1 MSIGTRGWTL
11 LIYGPISALARA
23 VRVPRYSPRY
33 KARTA
38 FGVSPERA
46 NGASL
51 TTKPPDR
58 SDDTPAEAGS
68 RPGAGADADEG
79 DVAGRL
85 ERMRGELRRHSYL
98 YYVESRPEIDDREY
112 DRIFVELQALEAA
125 HPDLITVDSPTQRV
139 GAEPQSAF
147 PNAEHTVPMLS
158 LDSTQDPA
166 EVRRFD
172 ERVRKALEDEPR
184 YILEPK
190 LDGASIELVYE
201 DGLFVSAVT
210 RGNGRVGELVT
221 ENLRTIPSLPLRLRE
236 AERSPPELLAVR
248 GEVLM
253 YLSGFEA
260 LNERMVEQ
268 GSEPYV
274 NPRNSASGSLRQLD
288 SRLTAER
295 PLDVLAYDILMVRGA
310 QLTSDSEAVC
320 ALREWGFRTPDRVTL
335 VSTVE
340 EILKYHETYAADRDD
355 LDYEIDGVVIKLDH
369 LDARADLG
377 ATSHHPRWALAYK
390 FEPRK
395 EITRIEK
402 IAVSVGRTGKLTP
415 VALLRPV
422 EVGGVTVAR
431 ASLHNREEVARKD
444 IREGDLVRV
453 QRAGDVIPQV
463 VERVP
468 EDVRKRGAA
477 FHMPAQ
483 CPACDTPVQ
492 VDGPF
497 TYCPNRFGCMA
508 QLKRGLTHFGS
519 RAGLDIEGLGEETA
533 TLLVDRGLVKE
544 LADLFMLTAADLEPL
559 DGFAEK
565 SAANLAQ
572 AIAEKK
578 TVGLSRFLY
587 GLGIPEVGTTVA
599 ATLAAEFLS
608 FDNLQEARLERLA
621 AVDGI
626 GPIMSEG
633 IRAFLDDEQNRERIA
648 AVLGHMDALLPPE
661 QAGGTGLA
669 GMKFVFTGG
678 LERFSRSD
686 AKRLI
691 EDNGGRVVGSVSS
704 ETAYVVVGEDPGSK
718 LQKGRDLGV
727 EILSE
732 DDFVRVLENARVL

>member
-1 MSIGTRGWTL
+1 M
-11 LIYGPISALARA
+11 
-23 VRVPRYSPRY
+23 
-33 KARTA
+33 
-38 FGVSPERA
+38 
-46 NGASL
+46 
-51 TTKPPDR
+51 TTKPPGR
-58 SDDTPAEAGS
+58 SDDVPRPEAGS
-68 RPGAGADADEG
+68 PPGAGGDAAEG
-79 DVAGRL
+79 DVARRL
-85 ERMRGELRRHSYL
+85 ERLRDELRRHSYL
-98 YYVESRPEIDDREY
+98 YYVESRPEIDNQEY
-112 DRIFVELQALEAA
+112 DRIFDELQALEVS
-125 HPDLITVDSPTQRV
+125 HPELITLDSPTQRV

-147 PNAEHTVPMLS
+147 PNEEHTVPMLS

-201 DGLFVSAVT
+201 EGLFVRAVT

-236 AERSPPELLAVR
+236 VERPAPELLAVR
-248 GEVLM
+248 GEVFM
-253 YLSGFEA
+253 YLSAFEA
-260 LNERMVEQ
+260 LNERMVER

-295 PLDVLAYDILMVRGA
+295 PLDLLVYDILMIRGA
-310 QLTSDSEAVC
+310 QLTSDSEAVR
-320 ALREWGFRTPDRVTL
+320 ALHEWGFKTPERIKL
-335 VSTVE
+335 VATVE
-340 EILKYHETYAADRDD
+340 EILEYHGAYEADRDD

-369 LDARADLG
+369 LDARTDLG
-377 ATSHHPRWALAYK
+377 DTSHHPRWALAYK

-468 EDVRKRGAA
+468 EEGRERGLP
-477 FHMPAQ
+477 FRMPAK

-492 VDGPF
+492 EDGPF

-519 RAGLDIEGLGEETA
+519 RSGLDIEGLGEETA

-544 LADLFMLTAADLEPL
+544 LADLFTITAEQLGSLE
-559 DGFAEK
+559 GFAET
-565 SAANLAQ
+565 SAANLAR
-572 AIAEKK
+572 AIEEKK
-578 TVGLSRFLY
+578 TVGLARFLY

-608 FDNLQEARLERLA
+608 FDNVQEATIEQLE

-626 GPIMSEG
+626 GPIMSEQ
-633 IRAFLDDEQNRERIA
+633 IRAFLDDERNRERIA
-648 AVLGHMDALLPPE
+648 AVLGHMKALVPPE
-661 QAGGTGLA
+661 QAGGQGLA
-669 GMKFVFTGG
+669 GMRFVFTGG
-678 LERFSRSD
+678 LERFSRAD

-691 EDNGGRVVGSVSS
+691 EDNGGRVVGSVS
-704 ETAYVVVGEDPGSK
+704 EKTTYVVVGADPGSK

-732 DDFVRVLENARVL
+732 EEFVKVLDNAGAL

>member
-1 MSIGTRGWTL
+1 M
-11 LIYGPISALARA
+11 
-23 VRVPRYSPRY
+23 
-33 KARTA
+33 
-38 FGVSPERA
+38 
-46 NGASL
+46 
-51 TTKPPDR
+51 TTKRPDR
-58 SDDTPAEAGS
+58 SDDAPRIEAGS
-68 RPGAGADADEG
+68 RPGAGGDADEG
-79 DVAGRL
+79 YVARRL
-85 ERMRGELRRHSYL
+85 ERMRDELRRHSYL
-98 YYVESRPEIDDREY
+98 YHVESRPEIDDAEY
-112 DRIFVELQALEAA
+112 DRIFVELQVLEAS

-147 PNAEHTVPMLS
+147 SNTEHTVPMLS

-201 DGLFVSAVT
+201 EGLFVRAVT

-221 ENLRTIPSLPLRLRE
+221 ENLRTVPSLPLRLRE
-236 AERSPPELLAVR
+236 AERPAPELLAVR
-248 GEVLM
+248 GEVYM
-253 YLSGFEA
+253 YLSAFEA

-295 PLDVLAYDILMVRGA
+295 PLDLLVYDILMIRGA
-310 QLTSDSEAVC
+310 QLTSDSEAVR
-320 ALREWGFRTPDRVTL
+320 ALHEWGFRTPERVTL
-335 VSTVE
+335 AATAE
-340 EILKYHETYAADRDD
+340 EILEYHGAYAADRDD
-355 LDYEIDGVVIKLDH
+355 LDYEIDGVVIKLDQ

-390 FEPRK
+390 FEARK

-422 EVGGVTVAR
+422 EVGGVTVSR

-444 IREGDLVRV
+444 IRQGDLVRV

-468 EDVRKRGAA
+468 EKGRKRGAA
-477 FHMPAQ
+477 FRMPTH

-492 VDGPF
+492 EDGPF
-497 TYCPNRFGCMA
+497 SYCPNQFGCMA

-544 LADLFMLTAADLEPL
+544 LADLFKLTAADIEPL

-572 AIAEKK
+572 AIDDKK
-578 TVGLSRFLY
+578 TVGLARFLY
-587 GLGIPEVGTTVA
+587 GLGIPEVGATVA
-599 ATLAAEFLS
+599 ATLAAQFLS
-608 FDNLQEARLERLA
+608 FDNIQGATVEQLE

-626 GPIMSEG
+626 GPIMSEQ
-633 IRAFLDDEQNRERIA
+633 IRAFLDDKRNRERIA
-648 AVLGHMDALLPPE
+648 AVLGHMNALLPPE
-661 QAGGTGLA
+661 QAGGKGLS

-691 EDNGGRVVGSVSS
+691 EDHGGRVVGPVSG
-704 ETAYVVVGEDPGSK
+704 ETTYVVVGVDPGSK

-732 DDFVRVLENARVL
+732 EDFVSVLQNAGAL

>member
-1 MSIGTRGWTL
+1 M
-11 LIYGPISALARA
+11 
-23 VRVPRYSPRY
+23 
-33 KARTA
+33 
-38 FGVSPERA
+38 
-46 NGASL
+46 

-58 SDDTPAEAGS
+58 SDATPRAEAGS
-68 RPGAGADADEG
+68 RHGGNGGVGEG
-79 DVAGRL
+79 DVARRL
-85 ERMRGELRRHSYL
+85 EQLRDELRRHSYL
-98 YYVESRPEIDDREY
+98 YYVESRPEVDDAEY
-112 DRIFVELQALEAA
+112 DRIFDELRVLETSHA
-125 HPDLITVDSPTQRV
+125 HLVTVDSPSQRV
-139 GAEPQSAF
+139 GTEPQSAF
-147 PNAEHTVPMLS
+147 PNVEHTVPMLS

-172 ERVRKALEDEPR
+172 ERVRKGLEDEPR
-184 YILEPK
+184 YLLEPK

-201 DGLFVSAVT
+201 NGLFVRAVT

-221 ENLRTIPSLPLRLRE
+221 ENLRTVPSLPLRLRE
-236 AERSPPELLAVR
+236 AERPAPDLLAVR
-248 GEVLM
+248 GEVIM
-253 YLSGFEA
+253 YLSAFEA

-295 PLDVLAYDILMVRGA
+295 PLDLLAYDILLVRGT
-310 QLTSDSEAVC
+310 QLTSDQEAVR
-320 ALREWGFRTPDRVTL
+320 ALREWGFRTPERVTL
-335 VSTVE
+335 VATVD
-340 EILKYHETYAADRDD
+340 EILEYHRKYAAERDD

-369 LDARADLG
+369 LDSRADLG

-422 EVGGVTVAR
+422 EVGGVTVSR

-444 IREGDLVRV
+444 IRQGDLVRI

-468 EDVRKRGAA
+468 EDGRKRGES
-477 FHMPAQ
+477 FRMPER

-492 VDGPF
+492 ENGPF

-519 RAGLDIEGLGEETA
+519 RAGLDIEGLGEETV

-544 LADLFMLTAADLEPL
+544 LADLFELKAEHLEPL

-565 SAANLAQ
+565 SAANLAR
-572 AIAEKK
+572 AIEDKK
-578 TVGLSRFLY
+578 TVEFARFLY
-587 GLGIPEVGTTVA
+587 GLGIPEVGSTVA
-599 ATLAAEFLS
+599 ATLAAEYQTFE
-608 FDNLQEARLERLA
+608 NLQDATVEQLE

-626 GPIMSEG
+626 GPIMSG
-633 IRAFLDDEQNRERIA
+633 QIRAFLDDERNRERIA
-648 AVLGHMDALLPPE
+648 AVLSHMDALLPPE
-661 QAGGTGLA
+661 QVGGHGLA
-669 GMKFVFTGG
+669 GMRFVFTGG
-678 LERFSRSD
+678 LERFSRSE

-691 EDNGGRVVGSVSS
+691 EENGGRVVGSVSG
-704 ETAYVVVGEDPGSK
+704 ETTYVVAGVDPGSK
-718 LQKGRDLGV
+718 LLKAQDLGV
-727 EILSE
+727 EVLSE
-732 DDFVRVLENARVL
+732 DAFVEVLRTAGAF

>member
-1 MSIGTRGWTL
+1 M
-11 LIYGPISALARA
+11 
-23 VRVPRYSPRY
+23 
-33 KARTA
+33 
-38 FGVSPERA
+38 
-46 NGASL
+46 
-51 TTKPPDR
+51 TTKRPDR
-58 SDDTPAEAGS
+58 SDD
-68 RPGAGADADEG
+68 ADAG
-79 DVAGRL
+79 DVTRRL

-98 YYVESRPEIDDREY
+98 YHVESRPEIDDREY
-112 DRIFVELQALEAA
+112 DRIFVELQALEAS

-166 EVRRFD
+166 EVQRFD
-172 ERVRKALEDEPR
+172 ERVRKALDDEPR
-184 YILEPK
+184 YLLEPK

-201 DGLFVSAVT
+201 EGLFARAVT
-210 RGNGRVGELVT
+210 RGNGRVGEVVT
-221 ENLRTIPSLPLRLRE
+221 ENIRTIPSLPLRLRE
-236 AERSPPELLAVR
+236 ADRPSPELLAVR

-253 YLSGFEA
+253 SLSAFEA
-260 LNERMVEQ
+260 LNERMVER

-274 NPRNSASGSLRQLD
+274 NPRNSASGFLRQLD

-295 PLDVLAYDILMVRGA
+295 PLDLLAYDILMVRGA
-310 QLTSDSEAVC
+310 QLTSDSEAVR
-320 ALREWGFRTPDRVTL
+320 ALREWGFRTPERITL
-335 VSTVE
+335 AATVE
-340 EILKYHETYAADRDD
+340 EILEYHGAFAADRDD

-422 EVGGVTVAR
+422 EVGGVTVSR

-444 IREGDLVRV
+444 IRRGDLVRV

-468 EDVRKRGAA
+468 ENGRKRAA
-477 FHMPAQ
+477 VFRMPTR

-492 VDGPF
+492 ENGPF

-544 LADLFMLTAADLEPL
+544 LADLFKLTAADIEPL
-559 DGFAEK
+559 EGFAET
-565 SAANLAQ
+565 SAANLAR
-572 AIAEKK
+572 AIEEKR
-578 TVGLSRFLY
+578 TVGLARFLY

-599 ATLAAEFLS
+599 AALAAEFRS
-608 FDNLQEARLERLA
+608 FDNIQEATVEQLE

-626 GPIMSEG
+626 GPIMSAQ
-633 IRAFLDDEQNRERIA
+633 IRAFLDDERNRERIA
-648 AVLGHMDALLPPE
+648 AVLGYMNALQPPE
-661 QAGGTGLA
+661 QAGGKGLA
-669 GMKFVFTGG
+669 GMRFVFTGG
-678 LERFSRSD
+678 LERFSRPD

-691 EDNGGRVVGSVSS
+691 EDNGGRVVGSVSG
-704 ETAYVVVGEDPGSK
+704 ETTYVVAGADPGPK

-732 DDFVRVLENARVL
+732 EDFVSVLQNAGAL

>member
-1 MSIGTRGWTL
+1 M
-11 LIYGPISALARA
+11 
-23 VRVPRYSPRY
+23 
-33 KARTA
+33 
-38 FGVSPERA
+38 
-46 NGASL
+46 
-51 TTKPPDR
+51 TTKRPDR
-58 SDDTPAEAGS
+58 SDDAPRIEAGS
-68 RPGAGADADEG
+68 RPGAGGDADEG
-79 DVAGRL
+79 YVARRL
-85 ERMRGELRRHSYL
+85 ERMRDELRRHSYL
-98 YYVESRPEIDDREY
+98 YHVESRPEIDDAEY
-112 DRIFVELQALEAA
+112 DRIFVELQALEAS

-147 PNAEHTVPMLS
+147 SNTEHTVPMLS

-201 DGLFVSAVT
+201 EGLFVRAVT

-221 ENLRTIPSLPLRLRE
+221 ENLRTVPSLPLRLRE
-236 AERSPPELLAVR
+236 AERPAPELLAVR
-248 GEVLM
+248 GEVYM
-253 YLSGFEA
+253 YLSAFEA

-295 PLDVLAYDILMVRGA
+295 PLDLLVYDILMIRGA
-310 QLTSDSEAVC
+310 QLTSDSEAVR
-320 ALREWGFRTPDRVTL
+320 ALHEWGFRTPERVTL
-335 VSTVE
+335 AATVE
-340 EILKYHETYAADRDD
+340 EILEYHGAYAADRDD

-422 EVGGVTVAR
+422 EVGGVTVSR

-444 IREGDLVRV
+444 IRQGDLVRV

-468 EDVRKRGAA
+468 EKGRKRGAA
-477 FHMPAQ
+477 FRMPTH

-492 VDGPF
+492 EDGPF
-497 TYCPNRFGCMA
+497 SYCPNQFGCMA

-544 LADLFMLTAADLEPL
+544 LADLFKLTAADIEPL

-572 AIAEKK
+572 AIDDKK
-578 TVGLSRFLY
+578 TVGLARFLY
-587 GLGIPEVGTTVA
+587 GLGIPEVGATVA
-599 ATLAAEFLS
+599 ATLAAQFLS
-608 FDNLQEARLERLA
+608 FDNIQGATVEQLE

-626 GPIMSEG
+626 GPIMSEQ
-633 IRAFLDDEQNRERIA
+633 IRAFLDDKRNRERIA
-648 AVLGHMDALLPPE
+648 AVLGHMNAPLPPE
-661 QAGGTGLA
+661 QAGGKGLS
-669 GMKFVFTGG
+669 GMKFVFSGG

-691 EDNGGRVVGSVSS
+691 EDHGGRVVGSVSG
-704 ETAYVVVGEDPGSK
+704 ETTYVVVGADPGSK

-732 DDFVRVLENARVL
+732 EDFVSVLQNAGAL

>member
-1 MSIGTRGWTL
+1 M
-11 LIYGPISALARA
+11 
-23 VRVPRYSPRY
+23 
-33 KARTA
+33 
-38 FGVSPERA
+38 
-46 NGASL
+46 
-51 TTKPPDR
+51 TTKRPDR
-58 SDDTPAEAGS
+58 SDDAPRTEAGS
-68 RPGAGADADEG
+68 RPGPVGDADEG
-79 DVAGRL
+79 DVARRL

-98 YYVESRPEIDDREY
+98 YHVESRPEIDDREY
-112 DRIFVELQALEAA
+112 DRIFVELQALEAS

-147 PNAEHTVPMLS
+147 ANVEHTVPMLS

-166 EVRRFD
+166 EVQRFD

-201 DGLFVSAVT
+201 EGLFVRAVT
-210 RGNGRVGELVT
+210 RGNGRVGEVVT
-221 ENLRTIPSLPLRLRE
+221 ENIRTIPSLPLRLRE
-236 AERSPPELLAVR
+236 ADRPAPEVLAVR

-253 YLSGFEA
+253 SLSAFEA
-260 LNERMVEQ
+260 LNERMVAR

-274 NPRNSASGSLRQLD
+274 NPRNSASGFLRQLD

-295 PLDVLAYDILMVRGA
+295 PLDLLAYDVLMVRGA
-310 QLTSDSEAVC
+310 QLTTDSEAVR
-320 ALREWGFRTPDRVTL
+320 ALREWGFRTPERVT
-335 VSTVE
+335 VVATVE
-340 EILKYHETYAADRDD
+340 EILEYHGAYGADRDD

-422 EVGGVTVAR
+422 EVGGVTVSR

-444 IREGDLVRV
+444 IRQGDLVRI

-468 EDVRKRGAA
+468 EDGRKRAAA
-477 FHMPAQ
+477 FRMPTR

-492 VDGPF
+492 ENGPF

-544 LADLFMLTAADLEPL
+544 LADLFELTAAQLEPL
-559 DGFAEK
+559 EGFAET
-565 SAANLAQ
+565 SAANLAR
-572 AIAEKK
+572 AIEEKR
-578 TVGLSRFLY
+578 TVGLARFLY

-599 ATLAAEFLS
+599 ATLAAEFRS
-608 FDNLQEARLERLA
+608 FDDIQEATVEQLE

-626 GPIMSEG
+626 GPIMSEQ
-633 IRAFLDDEQNRERIA
+633 IRAFLDDARNRERIA
-648 AVLGHMDALLPPE
+648 AVLGHMNALLPPE
-661 QAGGTGLA
+661 QTGGKGLA
-669 GMKFVFTGG
+669 GTRFVFTGG

-686 AKRLI
+686 ARRLI
-691 EDNGGRVVGSVSS
+691 EDNGGRVVGSVSG
-704 ETAYVVVGEDPGSK
+704 ETTYVVAGADPGSK

-732 DDFVRVLENARVL
+732 EDFVQVLQDAGAL

>member
-1 MSIGTRGWTL
+1 M
-11 LIYGPISALARA
+11 
-23 VRVPRYSPRY
+23 
-33 KARTA
+33 
-38 FGVSPERA
+38 
-46 NGASL
+46 
-51 TTKPPDR
+51 TTKPRDR
-58 SDDTPAEAGS
+58 ADDAPPSQAGS
-68 RPGAGADADEG
+68 RPVSGGGSHAE
-79 DVAGRL
+79 DVARRL
-85 ERMRGELRRHSYL
+85 EEMRGELRRHSFL

-112 DRIFVELQALEAA
+112 DRIYAELQALEAS
-125 HPDLITVDSPTQRV
+125 HPELITADSPTQRV

-147 PNAEHTVPMLS
+147 ANAEHTVPMLS

-172 ERVRKALEDEPR
+172 ERVRKGLEDEPR

-201 DGLFVSAVT
+201 EGLFVRAVT
-210 RGNGRVGELVT
+210 RGNGRVGEVVT
-221 ENLRTIPSLPLRLRE
+221 ENIRTIPSLPLRLRE
-236 AERSPPELLAVR
+236 ADRPAPELLAVR

-253 YLSGFEA
+253 PLSAFEA
-260 LNERMVEQ
+260 LNERMVAR

-274 NPRNSASGSLRQLD
+274 NPRNSASGFLRQLD
-288 SRLTAER
+288 PRLTAER
-295 PLDVLAYDILMVRGA
+295 PLDVLAYDILTVRGA
-310 QLTSDSEAVC
+310 KLASDSEAVR
-320 ALREWGFRTPDRVTL
+320 ALHQWGFKTPERVT
-335 VSTVE
+335 VVETVE
-340 EILKYHETYAADRDD
+340 EILEYHEAYAADRND
-355 LDYEIDGVVIKLDH
+355 LDYEIDGVVIKVDH

-422 EVGGVTVAR
+422 EVGGVTVSR

-444 IREGDLVRV
+444 IRQGDLVRIH
-453 QRAGDVIPQV
+453 RAGDVIPQV

-468 EDVRKRGAA
+468 EKGRKRAAA
-477 FHMPAQ
+477 FRMPER
-483 CPACDTPVQ
+483 CPACDTPVREN
-492 VDGPF
+492 GPF
-497 TYCPNRFGCMA
+497 TVCPNRFGCVA

-519 RAGLDIEGLGEETA
+519 RAGLDIEGLGEETV

-544 LADLFMLTAADLEPL
+544 LADLFELTAEHLEPL
-559 DGFAEK
+559 EGFAK
-565 SAANLAQ
+565 TSAANLAR
-572 AIAEKK
+572 AIEEKK
-578 TVGLSRFLY
+578 TVGLARFLY

-599 ATLAAEFLS
+599 SKLAAEFQS
-608 FDNLQEARLERLA
+608 FDNIQDATVEQLE

-626 GPIMSEG
+626 GPIMSEQ
-633 IRAFLDDEQNRERIA
+633 IRAFLDDERNRERIQ
-648 AVLGHMDALLPPE
+648 AVLAHMDALLPPE
-661 QAGGTGLA
+661 RAGGQGLA

-691 EDNGGRVVGSVSS
+691 EDNGGRVVGSVSG
-704 ETAYVVVGEDPGSK
+704 ETTYVVVGADPGSK

-732 DDFVRVLENARVL
+732 EDFMSVLQYAGAL

>member
-1 MSIGTRGWTL
+1 LST
-11 LIYGPISALARA
+11 SQ
-23 VRVPRYSPRY
+23 
-33 KARTA
+33 
-38 FGVSPERA
+38 
-46 NGASL
+46 
-51 TTKPPDR
+51 PDR
-58 SDDTPAEAGS
+58 SDDTPRTDAGPRGGADGDEDGS
-68 RPGAGADADEG
+68 RGAGTGDG
-79 DVAGRL
+79 DVLDVARRL
-85 ERMRGELRRHSYL
+85 EAMRGELRRHSYL
-98 YYVESRPEIDDREY
+98 YYVESRPEIDDAAY
-112 DRIFVELQALEAA
+112 DRIFAELRTLEAS
-125 HPDLITVDSPTQRV
+125 HPDLITADSPTQRV

-147 PNAEHTVPMLS
+147 ANADHTVPMLS
-158 LDSTQDPA
+158 LDATQDPD

-172 ERVRKALEDEPR
+172 ERVRKGLEDEPS

-201 DGLFVSAVT
+201 EGLFVRAVT

-221 ENLRTIPSLPLRLRE
+221 ENLRTLPSLPLRLRE
-236 AERSPPELLAVR
+236 DERPAPELLAVR
-248 GEVLM
+248 GEVIM
-253 YLSGFEA
+253 YLSAFEA

-295 PLDVLAYDILMVRGA
+295 PLELLAYDILLVRGA
-310 QLTSDSEAVC
+310 QLTSDQVC
-320 ALREWGFRTPDRVTL
+320 VRALREWGFRTPERVTMAE
-335 VSTVE
+335 TVE
-340 EILKYHETYAADRDD
+340 EILEYHARYAADRDD

-369 LDARADLG
+369 LDSRADLG

-390 FEPRK
+390 FEPRR
-395 EITRIEK
+395 EITRVEK

-422 EVGGVTVAR
+422 EVGGVTVSR

-444 IREGDLVRV
+444 IRQGDLVRI

-468 EDVRKRGAA
+468 EDGRKRGAA
-477 FHMPAQ
+477 FRMPAE

-492 VDGPF
+492 ESGPF

-544 LADLFMLTAADLEPL
+544 LADLFELTAAQLEPL
-559 DGFAEK
+559 DGFAET
-565 SAANLAQ
+565 SAANLAS
-572 AIAEKK
+572 AIEDKK
-578 TVGLSRFLY
+578 SVELARFLY
-587 GLGIPEVGTTVA
+587 GLGIPEVGSTVA
-599 ATLAAEFLS
+599 ASLAAEFRS
-608 FDNLQEARLERLA
+608 FDNLQEATVEQLE

-633 IRAFLDDEQNRERIA
+633 IRTFLDDERNRERIA
-648 AVLGHMDALLPPE
+648 AVLRHMIDLVPPE
-661 QAGGTGLA
+661 KASGEGLS
-669 GMKFVFTGG
+669 GMRFVFTGG
-678 LERFSRSD
+678 LERFSRSE

-691 EDNGGRVVGSVSS
+691 EENGGRVVGSVSS
-704 ETAYVVVGEDPGSK
+704 ETTYVVEGADPGSK
-718 LQKGRDLGV
+718 LLKARDLGV
-727 EILSE
+727 EILKE
-732 DDFVRVLENARVL
+732 DDFVEVLRAAGAL

>member
-1 MSIGTRGWTL
+1 M
-11 LIYGPISALARA
+11 AR
-23 VRVPRYSPRY
+23 
-33 KARTA
+33 
-38 FGVSPERA
+38 
-46 NGASL
+46 
-51 TTKPPDR
+51 
-58 SDDTPAEAGS
+58 
-68 RPGAGADADEG
+68 
-79 DVAGRL
+79 RL
-85 ERMRGELRRHSYL
+85 ERMRDELRRHSYL
-98 YYVESRPEIDDREY
+98 YHVESRPEIDDAEY
-112 DRIFVELQALEAA
+112 DRIFVELQVLEAS

-147 PNAEHTVPMLS
+147 SNTEHTVPMLS
-158 LDSTQDPA
+158 LDSTQDSA
-166 EVRRFD
+166 EVQRFD

-201 DGLFVSAVT
+201 EGLFVRAVT

-221 ENLRTIPSLPLRLRE
+221 ENLRTVPSLPLRLRE
-236 AERSPPELLAVR
+236 AERPAPELLAVR
-248 GEVLM
+248 GEVYM
-253 YLSGFEA
+253 YLSAFEA

-295 PLDVLAYDILMVRGA
+295 PLDLLVYDILMIRGA
-310 QLTSDSEAVC
+310 QLTSDSEAVR
-320 ALREWGFRTPDRVTL
+320 ALHEWGFRTPERVTL
-335 VSTVE
+335 AATVE
-340 EILKYHETYAADRDD
+340 EILEYHGAYAADRDD
-355 LDYEIDGVVIKLDH
+355 LDYEIDGVVIKLDQ

-422 EVGGVTVAR
+422 EVGGVTVSR

-444 IREGDLVRV
+444 IRQGDLVRV

-468 EDVRKRGAA
+468 EKGRKRGAA
-477 FHMPAQ
+477 FRMPTH

-492 VDGPF
+492 EDGPF
-497 TYCPNRFGCMA
+497 SYCPNQFGCMA

-544 LADLFMLTAADLEPL
+544 LADLFKLTAADIEPL

-572 AIAEKK
+572 AIDDKK
-578 TVGLSRFLY
+578 TVGLARFLY
-587 GLGIPEVGTTVA
+587 GLGIPEVGATVA
-599 ATLAAEFLS
+599 ATLAAQFLS
-608 FDNLQEARLERLA
+608 FDNIQGATVEQLE

-626 GPIMSEG
+626 GPIMSEQ
-633 IRAFLDDEQNRERIA
+633 IRAFLDDKRNRERIA
-648 AVLGHMDALLPPE
+648 AVLGHMNALLPPE
-661 QAGGTGLA
+661 QAGGKGLS
-669 GMKFVFTGG
+669 GMRFVFTGG

-691 EDNGGRVVGSVSS
+691 EDHGGRVVGSVSG
-704 ETAYVVVGEDPGSK
+704 ETTYVVVGADPGSK

-732 DDFVRVLENARVL
+732 EDFVSVLQNAGAL

>member
-1 MSIGTRGWTL
+1 M
-11 LIYGPISALARA
+11 
-23 VRVPRYSPRY
+23 
-33 KARTA
+33 
-38 FGVSPERA
+38 
-46 NGASL
+46 
-51 TTKPPDR
+51 TTKRPDR
-58 SDDTPAEAGS
+58 SDDAPRAEAGS
-68 RPGAGADADEG
+68 RPGAGGDADEG
-79 DVAGRL
+79 DVARRL
-85 ERMRGELRRHSYL
+85 ERMRDELRRHSYL
-98 YYVESRPEIDDREY
+98 YHVESRPEIDDAEY
-112 DRIFVELQALEAA
+112 DRIFVELQALEAS

-147 PNAEHTVPMLS
+147 SNAEHTVPMLS

-201 DGLFVSAVT
+201 KGLFVRAVT

-236 AERSPPELLAVR
+236 AERPAPELLAVR
-248 GEVLM
+248 GEVFM
-253 YLSGFEA
+253 YLSAFEA

-295 PLDVLAYDILMVRGA
+295 PLDLLVYDILMIRGV
-310 QLTSDSEAVC
+310 QLTSDSEAVR
-320 ALREWGFRTPDRVTL
+320 ALHEWGFRTPERVTL
-335 VSTVE
+335 AATVE
-340 EILKYHETYAADRDD
+340 EILEYHGAYAADRDD
-355 LDYEIDGVVIKLDH
+355 LDYEIDGVVIKLDQ

-377 ATSHHPRWALAYK
+377 VTSHHPRWALAYK

-422 EVGGVTVAR
+422 EVGGVTVSR

-444 IREGDLVRV
+444 IRQGDLVRV

-468 EDVRKRGAA
+468 EKGRKRGAA
-477 FHMPAQ
+477 FRMPTH

-492 VDGPF
+492 EDGPF
-497 TYCPNRFGCMA
+497 SYCPNQFGCMA

-544 LADLFMLTAADLEPL
+544 LADLFKLTAADIEPL

-572 AIAEKK
+572 AIDDKK
-578 TVGLSRFLY
+578 TVGLARFLY
-587 GLGIPEVGTTVA
+587 GLGIPEVGATVA
-599 ATLAAEFLS
+599 ATLAAQFLS
-608 FDNLQEARLERLA
+608 FDNIQGATVEQLE

-626 GPIMSEG
+626 GPIMSEQ
-633 IRAFLDDEQNRERIA
+633 IRAFLDDKRNRERIA
-648 AVLGHMDALLPPE
+648 AVLGHMNALLPPE
-661 QAGGTGLA
+661 QAGGKGLS

-691 EDNGGRVVGSVSS
+691 EDHGGRVVGSVSG
-704 ETAYVVVGEDPGSK
+704 ETTYVVVGADPGSK

-732 DDFVRVLENARVL
+732 EDFASVLQSAGAL